1 MSALFSLRGV
11 GFDYHGAQV
20 LSGNTRL
27 TVLPFGMEQGPCA
40 GGAQPPCQGLRG
52 AGADFSASEMVAVV
66 GPNGA
71 GKSTLLGI
79 MAGLRAGYQGQ
90 CLYRDKEVR
99 EWPRRAFAREVSFVP
114 QSVRIE
120 FPFTAEQV
128 VMMGRTPYC
137 DGLFEGPED
146 RAAVE
151 RAMRVTDTL
160 AFRRRDFRSLS
171 GGEKQRTI
179 LASVLAQSPRALLL
193 DEPTTFLDLQ
203 HQVTIYTL
211 LRELARQG
219 LLVVAVTHDL
229 NLAAAYSDRIL
240 VLRGGEVY
248 CDASPAEVLTRPSI
262 SAVFNV
268 DASIHLSESG
278 RPWVHYGDP

>member
-1 MSALFSLRGV
+1 MNALFSL
-11 GFDYHGAQV
+11 A
-20 LSGNTRL
+20 
-27 TVLPFGMEQGPCA
+27 
-40 GGAQPPCQGLRG
+40 G
-52 AGADFSASEMVAVV
+52 AGMRYDTTEVLRNATLELGEQQMVAVV

-79 MAGLRAGYQGQ
+79 MAGLRAGYTGK
-90 CLYRDKEVR
+90 CIYAGREVR

-137 DGLFEGPED
+137 NGLFESPED
-146 RAAVE
+146 SEAVE
-151 RAMRVTDTL
+151 RAMGITDTL
-160 AFRRRDFRSLS
+160 PFRHRDFRSLS

-179 LASVLAQSPRALLL
+179 LASVLAQSPKALLL

-203 HQVTIYTL
+203 HQVSIYGL
-211 LRELARQG
+211 LRNLTREG

-229 NLAAAYSDRIL
+229 NLAATYSDRIL
-240 VLRGGEVY
+240 ALRSGEVVS
-248 CDASPAEVLTRPSI
+248 DAAPDEVLKPDTIRSVFGVEAEIRRTPAGRLWI
-262 SAVFNV
+262 S
-268 DASIHLSESG
+268 
-278 RPWVHYGDP
+278 YGD